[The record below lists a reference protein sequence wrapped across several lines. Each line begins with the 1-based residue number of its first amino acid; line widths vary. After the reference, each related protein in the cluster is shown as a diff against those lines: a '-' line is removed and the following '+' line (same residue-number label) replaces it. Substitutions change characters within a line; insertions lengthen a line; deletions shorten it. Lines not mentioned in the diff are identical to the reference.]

1 MNIEQVIQLLNK
13 IKTHKSKKIKL
24 TYYKKNI
31 GYQLVNNE
39 WKMVF
44 KGYEK
49 VSEDVKLCEVNG
61 FISLLVEDS
70 DGKKNYPFFGM
81 DCIIESIDAI
91 NEDNS
96 ISSIYYNSF
105 LKNYN
110 LNVESDQL
118 SQQIKKEMFQSE
130 EIDKQ
135 IKEYIEK
142 EKLSKSANNP
152 IFYDLFDKPT
162 IFDYGTRDRIFP
174 FTNEMLNLYMPAYS
188 FEGKKVLANT
198 GGGDF
203 ALNAYL
209 LGANS
214 VDTFD
219 INEYSYY
226 YYELKKAL
234 IKYYKYDEFL
244 NVIEN
249 PRKVYDDFNCY
260 KPLLNTDVAEVIS
273 KMFEKYNSCLIGF
286 ARKLFLPSSFNAEEK
301 EFTSKDLKN
310 LRMTAQFRNFYLT
323 NEQNYN
329 QIRSQLLNGI
339 DSQSKFLLG
348 DVTKMR
354 FSDKYDIVYLSNIG
368 DAFNAQLY
376 YDFIQFLQDNILTD
390 DGQIII
396 VDKARK
402 FDFLLNNENVALE
415 KYDTTQITQYNEN
428 NAGLSSIPDSEKNV
442 CLYSIYKQPKLQYG
456 SKK

>member
-1 MNIEQVIQLLNK
+1 M
-13 IKTHKSKKIKL
+13 
-24 TYYKKNI
+24 
-31 GYQLVNNE
+31 
-39 WKMVF
+39 
-44 KGYEK
+44 
-49 VSEDVKLCEVNG
+49 
-61 FISLLVEDS
+61 
-70 DGKKNYPFFGM
+70 
-81 DCIIESIDAI
+81 
-91 NEDNS
+91 
-96 ISSIYYNSF
+96 
-105 LKNYN
+105 
-110 LNVESDQL
+110 
-118 SQQIKKEMFQSE
+118 
-130 EIDKQ
+130 
-135 IKEYIEK
+135 
-142 EKLSKSANNP
+142 
-152 IFYDLFDKPT
+152 FDKPT

-174 FTNEMLNLYMPAYS
+174 FTNEMLNLYMSAYS

-209 LGANS
+209 LGATS

-260 KPLLNTDVAEVIS
+260 KHLLNTDVAEVIS